1 MISPYLKIAADNNKE
16 LLSFRPIPKETLKSL
31 REFYRVGLTYTSNA
45 LEGNSLTE
53 TETKVVIEDGLTIN
67 GKPLRDVYEAVG
79 HARAYDH
86 IHKLA
91 KNKTLEESDILML
104 HRLFYQQIDADKA
117 GVYRKVPVVI
127 SGCRYPVVQ
136 HLKIRAEMEK
146 FVAWFNKS
154 ESRMNPV
161 EFAAQVHKKFVF
173 IHPFVDGNG
182 RVARLL
188 MNLALL
194 RGKYTIALIP
204 AVRRMEYVSALE
216 VAHIDDKVFVGFIAD
231 CVVATQADLLRLL
244 RNNLKPKKG
253 AVRHREIGDNLSE
266 RILAEIRAAPGINT
280 PALASMLNLS
290 LRTAQRHLQA
300 LSESG
305 KIEFRGARKNGGYYL
320 DG

>member
-1 MISPYLKIAADNNKE
+1 
-16 LLSFRPIPKETLKSL
+16 
-31 REFYRVGLTYTSNA
+31 
-45 LEGNSLTE
+45 
-53 TETKVVIEDGLTIN
+53 

-79 HARAYDH
+79 HAKAYDH

-127 SGCRYPVVQ
+127 SGSRYPVTP
-136 HLKIRAEMEK
+136 HLKIRAEMRK
-146 FVAWFNKS
+146 FVAWFNKN

-194 RGKYTIALIP
+194 RGEYTIALIP
-204 AVRRMEYVSALE
+204 AIRRMEYVSALE
-216 VAHIDDKVFVGFIAD
+216 AAHISDKSFVNFIAD
-231 CVVATQADLLRLL
+231 CVVATQTDLLRLL
-244 RNNLKPKKG
+244 RCSLKPKKG
-253 AVRHREIGDNLSE
+253 AVRHRETGKNLPEQILSE
-266 RILAEIRAAPGINT
+266 IQTNPGINT

-290 LRTAQRHLQA
+290 LRTTQRQLQA

-320 DG
+320 VG

>member
-1 MISPYLKIAADNNKE
+1 MITPYLKIAADNNKE
-16 LLSFRPIPKETLKSL
+16 LLSFRPIPKDTLKSL

-79 HARAYDH
+79 HAKAYDH

-127 SGCRYPVVQ
+127 SGSRYPVVQ
-136 HLKIRAEMEK
+136 HLKIRTEMKK
-146 FVAWFNKS
+146 FVAWFNKN
-154 ESRMNPV
+154 EFRMNPV

-194 RGKYTIALIP
+194 RGEYTIALIP

-253 AVRHREIGDNLSE
+253 ALRHRETGENLSE
-266 RILAEIRAAPGINT
+266 RILSEIRVNPGINT

-290 LRTAQRHLQA
+290 LRTTQRHLQA
-300 LSESG
+300 LTVSG

-320 DG
+320 VG

>member
-16 LLSFRPIPKETLKSL
+16 LLSFRPIPKDTLKSL

-79 HARAYDH
+79 HAKAYDY

-104 HRLFYQQIDADKA
+104 HRLFYQQIDVDKA
-117 GVYRKVPVVI
+117 GIYRKVPVVI
-127 SGCRYPVVQ
+127 SGSRYPVTP
-136 HLKIRAEMEK
+136 HLIIRAEMKK
-146 FVAWFNKS
+146 FVAWFNKN
-154 ESRMNPV
+154 EFRMNPV

-194 RGKYTIALIP
+194 RGEYTIALIP

-216 VAHIDDKVFVGFIAD
+216 AAHIDDKVFVGFIAD

-253 AVRHREIGDNLSE
+253 AVRHRETGENLSE
-266 RILAEIRAAPGINT
+266 RILSEIRVNPGINT
-280 PALASMLNLS
+280 PALASILNLS
-290 LRTAQRHLQA
+290 LRTTQRQLQA

-320 DG
+320 VG

>member
-16 LLSFRPIPKETLKSL
+16 LLSFRPIPKDTIKSL

-53 TETKVVIEDGLTIN
+53 TETKVVIVDGLTIN

-79 HARAYDH
+79 HAKAYDH

-127 SGCRYPVVQ
+127 SGSRYPVTP
-136 HLKIRAEMEK
+136 HLKIRAEMRK
-146 FVAWFNKS
+146 FVAWFNKN

-194 RGKYTIALIP
+194 RGEYTIALIP

-253 AVRHREIGDNLSE
+253 AVRHRETGKNLPEQILSE
-266 RILAEIRAAPGINT
+266 IQTNPGINT

-290 LRTAQRHLQA
+290 LRTTQRQLQA

-320 DG
+320 VG

>member
-1 MISPYLKIAADNNKE
+1 MLSPYLKIAADNNKE

-53 TETKVVIEDGLTIN
+53 TETKVVIEDGFTIN

-79 HARAYDH
+79 HAKAYDH
-86 IHKLA
+86 IHKLV

-127 SGCRYPVVQ
+127 SGSRYPVTP
-136 HLKIRAEMEK
+136 HLKIRTEMKK
-146 FVAWFNKS
+146 FVAWFNKN

-161 EFAAQVHKKFVF
+161 EFAAQKFVF

-194 RGKYTIALIP
+194 RCEYTIALIP
-204 AVRRMEYVSALE
+204 AIRRMEYVSALE
-216 VAHIDDKVFVGFIAD
+216 AAHISDKSFVNFIAD

-253 AVRHREIGDNLSE
+253 TVRHRETGKKLPEQILSE
-266 RILAEIRAAPGINT
+266 IQANPGINT

-290 LRTAQRHLQA
+290 LRTAQRYLQI
-300 LSESG
+300 LTESG
-305 KIEFRGARKNGGYYL
+305 KIEFRGARKSGGYYS
-320 DG
+320 GK

>member
-16 LLSFRPIPKETLKSL
+16 LLSFRPIPKDTLKSL

-79 HARAYDH
+79 HAKAYDH

-117 GVYRKVPVVI
+117 GIYRKVPVVI
-127 SGCRYPVVQ
+127 SGSRYPVTP
-136 HLKIRAEMEK
+136 HLKIRAEMKK
-146 FVAWFNKS
+146 FVAWFNKN

-194 RGKYTIALIP
+194 RGEYTIALIP
-204 AVRRMEYVSALE
+204 AIRRMEYVSALE
-216 VAHIDDKVFVGFIAD
+216 AAHIDDKVFVGFIAD
-231 CVVATQADLLRLL
+231 CVVATQTDLLRLL

-253 AVRHREIGDNLSE
+253 AVRHRETGENLSE
-266 RILAEIRAAPGINT
+266 RILAEIRANPGINT

-290 LRTAQRHLQA
+290 LRTTQRHLQA
-300 LSESG
+300 LTESG

-320 DG
+320 VG

>member
-16 LLSFRPIPKETLKSL
+16 LLSFRPIPKDTLKSL

-53 TETKVVIEDGLTIN
+53 TETKVVIEDGFTIN

-79 HARAYDH
+79 HAKAYDH

-104 HRLFYQQIDADKA
+104 HRLFYQQIDTDKA
-117 GVYRKVPVVI
+117 GIYRKVPVVI
-127 SGCRYPVVQ
+127 SGSRYPVTP
-136 HLKIRAEMEK
+136 HLKIRAEMKK
-146 FVAWFNKS
+146 FVAWFNKN
-154 ESRMNPV
+154 EFRMNPV

-194 RGKYTIALIP
+194 RGEYTIALIP
-204 AVRRMEYVSALE
+204 AIRRMEYVSALE
-216 VAHIDDKVFVGFIAD
+216 TAHIDDKVFVNFIAD

-244 RNNLKPKKG
+244 RNNLKQKKG
-253 AVRHREIGDNLSE
+253 AVRHRETGENLSE
-266 RILAEIRAAPGINT
+266 RILGEIRVNPGINT

-290 LRTAQRHLQA
+290 LRTTQRQLQA

>member
-16 LLSFRPIPKETLKSL
+16 LLSFRPIPKDTLKSL

-79 HARAYDH
+79 HAKAYDH

-117 GVYRKVPVVI
+117 GFYRKVPVVI
-127 SGCRYPVVQ
+127 SGSRYPVTP
-136 HLKIRAEMEK
+136 HLKIRAEMRK
-146 FVAWFNKS
+146 FVAWFNKN

-173 IHPFVDGNG
+173 IHPFVST
-182 RVARLL
+182 R
-188 MNLALL
+188 
-194 RGKYTIALIP
+194 
-204 AVRRMEYVSALE
+204 
-216 VAHIDDKVFVGFIAD
+216 
-231 CVVATQADLLRLL
+231 AT
-244 RNNLKPKKG
+244 
-253 AVRHREIGDNLSE
+253 
-266 RILAEIRAAPGINT
+266 
-280 PALASMLNLS
+280 
-290 LRTAQRHLQA
+290 A
-300 LSESG
+300 LSCAFPRWKVPLPKRRVLLKAIPFS
-305 KIEFRGARKNGGYYL
+305 KLTASTFPATKKSCALSTGARANP
-320 DG
+320 

>member
-16 LLSFRPIPKETLKSL
+16 LLSFRPIPKDTLKSL

-67 GKPLRDVYEAVG
+67 GKPLRDVY
-79 HARAYDH
+79 D
-86 IHKLA
+86 
-91 KNKTLEESDILML
+91 
-104 HRLFYQQIDADKA
+104 QQIDADKA
-117 GVYRKVPVVI
+117 GLYRKVPVVI
-127 SGCRYPVVQ
+127 SGSRYPVTP
-136 HLKIRAEMEK
+136 HLKIRAEMKK
-146 FVAWFNKS
+146 FVAWFNKN
-154 ESRMNPV
+154 EFRMNPV

-182 RVARLL
+182 RMARLL

-194 RGKYTIALIP
+194 RGEYTIALIP

-231 CVVATQADLLRLL
+231 CVVATQTDLLRLL

-253 AVRHREIGDNLSE
+253 AVRHRGTGENLSE
-266 RILAEIRAAPGINT
+266 RILSEIRVNPGINT

-290 LRTAQRHLQA
+290 LRTTQRQLQA
-300 LSESG
+300 LTESG

>member
-16 LLSFRPIPKETLKSL
+16 LLSFRPIPKDTLKSL
-31 REFYRVGLTYTSNA
+31 REFYRVGLTYGGVGEVDKIGGIDIVYTKEA
-45 LEGNSLTE
+45 E
-53 TETKVVIEDGLTIN
+53 TADMYIEKVT
-67 GKPLRDVYEAVG
+67 
-79 HARAYDH
+79 
-86 IHKLA
+86 HKLA

-127 SGCRYPVVQ
+127 SGSRYPVAP
-136 HLKIRAEMEK
+136 HLKIRAEMKK
-146 FVAWFNKS
+146 FVAWFNKN
-154 ESRMNPV
+154 EFRMNPV

-194 RGKYTIALIP
+194 RGEYTIALIP

-253 AVRHREIGDNLSE
+253 AVRHRETGENLSE
-266 RILAEIRAAPGINT
+266 RILSEIRVNPGINT

-290 LRTAQRHLQA
+290 LRTTQRQLQA
-300 LSESG
+300 LTKSG

>member
-1 MISPYLKIAADNNKE
+1 M
-16 LLSFRPIPKETLKSL
+16 
-31 REFYRVGLTYTSNA
+31 
-45 LEGNSLTE
+45 
-53 TETKVVIEDGLTIN
+53 
-67 GKPLRDVYEAVG
+67 YEAVG
-79 HARAYDH
+79 HAKAYDH

-117 GVYRKVPVVI
+117 GIYRKVPVVI
-127 SGCRYPVVQ
+127 SGSRYPVTP
-136 HLKIRAEMEK
+136 HLKIRAEMKK
-146 FVAWFNKS
+146 FVAWFNKN

-188 MNLALL
+188 
-194 RGKYTIALIP
+194 
-204 AVRRMEYVSALE
+204 
-216 VAHIDDKVFVGFIAD
+216 
-231 CVVATQADLLRLL
+231 

-253 AVRHREIGDNLSE
+253 AVRHRETGENLSE
-266 RILAEIRAAPGINT
+266 RILSEIRVNPGINT

-290 LRTAQRHLQA
+290 LRTTQRQLQA

-320 DG
+320 VATPWNRL

>member
-16 LLSFRPIPKETLKSL
+16 LLSFRPIPKDTLKSL

-79 HARAYDH
+79 HAKAYDY

-127 SGCRYPVVQ
+127 SGSRYPVVQ
-136 HLKIRAEMEK
+136 HLKIRTEMKK
-146 FVAWFNKS
+146 FVAWFNKN
-154 ESRMNPV
+154 EFRMNPV

-194 RGKYTIALIP
+194 RGEYTIALIP

-253 AVRHREIGDNLSE
+253 AVRHRETGENLSE
-266 RILAEIRAAPGINT
+266 RILAEIRANPGINT

-290 LRTAQRHLQA
+290 LRTTQRQLQA

-320 DG
+320 VG